1 MKLWQWIFW
10 IVVFSAGCNA
20 GRSETLAQLRN
31 RVNTKLTNTVPLLV
45 ARQNTYFAA
54 HTNYFQG
61 LITFSSIPAHTTTTV
76 ADSLADRL
84 TFHPTD
90 QSETWASLFPEFN
103 IELFAA
109 AAKIDVYDGPSGK
122 GWYLTVSV
130 KHNGVIY
137 QRQKWWGAE
146 NHDFDWAIYD
156 PAQ

>member
-1 MKLWQWIFW
+1 MKLFLTILL
-10 IVVFSAGCNA
+10 VSATWSQA
-20 GRSETLAQLRN
+20 ETLVQLRN

-61 LITFSSIPAHTTTTV
+61 LITFSSIPAHTTTAT

-90 QSETWASLFPEFN
+90 QAETWSSLFPEFD

-122 GWYLTVSV
+122 GWVLSVFV
-130 KHNGVIY
+130 KHNGIIY
-137 QRQKWWGAE
+137 QRQKWWGPE
-146 NHDFDWAIYD
+146 NNDFDWRIYD
-156 PAQ
+156 PLE